1 MRAGFDM
8 DFYLDWR
15 WAGNLNGY
23 NILLRNTDTPLTRG
37 GDAGYFNADA
47 DTTIKPFL
55 DQYLP
60 QPHDCER
67 AHGLFDLI
75 TGNHD
80 TLRVGQRLTARELKL
95 AYGTLLTMPG
105 CPFVYHGD
113 EIAMRYRDLPT
124 FEGGYIRTGSRT
136 PMQRDADEAN
146 LGFSAAA
153 VLRRVALVRS
163 RLPAALA
170 EPSPLTGH
178 RASSELPRSLKRL
191 VLQTMSIRGIVHSN
205 GRGTRLTS
213 VAR

>member
-15 WAGNLNGY
+15 WAGNPNGY

-95 AYGTLLTMPG
+95 AYGMLLTMPG

-136 PMQRDADEAN
+136 PMQWVQTRRI
-146 LGFSAAA
+146 SASPPP
-153 VLRRVALVRS
+153 RRPIA
-163 RLPAALA
+163 
-170 EPSPLTGH
+170 
-178 RASSELPRSLKRL
+178 
-191 VLQTMSIRGIVHSN
+191 IC
-205 GRGTRLTS
+205 RLTPAPDAPD
-213 VAR
+213 VAHAMADPDSLWRWMQNCHAL